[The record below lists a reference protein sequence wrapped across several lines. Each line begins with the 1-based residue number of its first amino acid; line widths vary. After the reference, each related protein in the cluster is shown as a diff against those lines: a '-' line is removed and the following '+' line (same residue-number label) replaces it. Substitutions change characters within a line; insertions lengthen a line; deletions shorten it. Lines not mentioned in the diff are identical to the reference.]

1 MRIARFAAG
10 RDPQYGVVE
19 LAEDGGSHP
28 DTVSVLTGDPIAMS
42 VQLTGERKELNS
54 VRLLAPVIPRSKIV
68 AVGRNYAAH
77 AAEMGDEVPKTPLTF
92 FKPNTSVI
100 GPGEPIIYPGASREV
115 SFEGELAL
123 VIGRICKEVPVSRVP
138 EVIFGYTV
146 ANDVTA
152 RDLQR
157 SDGQWARAKGY
168 DTFCP
173 LGPWITTHQRLEEA
187 AALAIRTTLDGE
199 LRQDGNTKDMIL
211 TIPELVAYIS
221 SYTTLLPGDVILT
234 GTPSGVGP
242 MLPGQE
248 VSVEIEGIGTL
259 TNPVAGARPDETSK
273 QAEQ

>member
-1 MRIARFAAG
+1 MRIARFAVG
-10 RDPQYGVVE
+10 GDPKYGVVE

-42 VQLTGERKELNS
+42 VQLTGERLALDS

-77 AAEMGDEVPKTPLTF
+77 AAEMGDEVPKIPLTF

-100 GPGEPIIYPGASREV
+100 GPGEPIIYPRASREV

-259 TNPVAGARPDETSK
+259 TNPVAGTRPDEASK